1 MKTKINILIIVSVI
15 AIITLSAIQY
25 YLISNTFQLQKDVY
39 LKKVKKELKFIEMN
53 ERKDDWDEIY
63 LSKTQELVKKYQ
75 KGSLSKEEIIYQ
87 FSQFKDSL
95 NTNFM
100 EYFNEGIKKSNL
112 KFPVKY
118 QQQITGVV
126 LLGNIKNDTI
136 ISPKGDGFLLF
147 GDQLNSKTRLGFN
160 SGKWNSESISKQD
173 KDSVLITEEKIHL
186 EIRSNSYID
195 IPEWRSA
202 VLKEMRG
209 LLSLSILS
217 ILAVIG
223 LFIYAL
229 SSFIKQK
236 KMTDVKTDFIN
247 NITHELKTPLATLS
261 IATKTLQ
268 EESVLQNKEV
278 ALSTVKTI
286 DRQRNRLQ
294 NLIDQVLNNSLG
306 FEEIILNR
314 NNVSSKLFFQNLIND
329 YKLSKGGVLVE
340 TYLEEKS
347 TQLFIDK
354 FHITTAI
361 LNVLDNA
368 VKYGSNKLKI
378 RTKSVDNYFQIR
390 IEDDGIGIAK
400 EHQKKVFDKFYRVD
414 NVNIHNVKGL
424 GLGLFY
430 VYQIIK
436 AHNGTVE
443 LNSIENQGTTITINI
458 PLQR

>member
-118 QQQITGVV
+118 QQQITGVI
-126 LLGNIKNDTI
+126 LLGNINNDTI

>member
-118 QQQITGVV
+118 QQQITGVI
-126 LLGNIKNDTI
+126 LLGNINNDTI

-414 NVNIHNVKGL
+414 NANIHNVKGL

>member
-378 RTKSVDNYFQIR
+378 RTKSVDNYFQII
-390 IEDDGIGIAK
+390 IEDDGIGITK